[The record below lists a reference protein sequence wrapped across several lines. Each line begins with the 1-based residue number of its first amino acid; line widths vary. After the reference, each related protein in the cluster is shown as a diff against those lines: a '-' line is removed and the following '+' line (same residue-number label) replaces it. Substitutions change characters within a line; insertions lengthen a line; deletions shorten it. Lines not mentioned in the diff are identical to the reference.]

1 MEKDQNDDWLDGSE
15 DELVR
20 ELLDDESPFFFLPQ
34 ETIQAKSK
42 TSQEEATERLISTV
56 YSGPRIEDIE
66 NALSVTTWKDQS
78 QAQQQTRFE

>member
-1 MEKDQNDDWLDGSE
+1 MEKDQKDDWFDGSE

-20 ELLDDESPFFFLPQ
+20 ELLDNESPFFVLPQ

-42 TSQEEATERLISTV
+42 TSEEEAAEQLISTV
-56 YSGPRIEDIE
+56 YSRPRIEDIE